1 MDLRGLR
8 SFVTLAKLNNITR
21 TAETLHLSPAAVHKQ
36 LKNLE
41 EELETRLYD
50 KIGRRLRLTA
60 AAQVLLPH
68 ATDLLLRYDATLTVL
83 QEWKGLKAAVVR
95 LGTGPGAVISI
106 LPELL
111 AEFRASHPDVEVVV
125 ETGNTAML
133 IQGLSE
139 GTLDVAIM
147 VKPDPLEHDRLTVEA
162 SWDFDIVL
170 VTASNNDL
178 PRRCSMKDLAVIP
191 FILFK
196 VGSQVGKAIESY
208 MSSVDFHPRVI
219 MRFDNAEA
227 IKAMLKIGVGI
238 SMLPRWAVEHEIQGG
253 PLSMIEQIE
262 PPLRSKILLT
272 VRRGGYLPAAARALV
287 DVARRYRFLSLSAN
301 SASEAE
307 RKAPTAAC
315 AVRKPGPDRRPAQ
328 TPPARRARRP

>member
-41 EELETRLYD
+41 EELETRLYE

-60 AAQVLLPH
+60 AAHVLLPH

-83 QEWKGLKAAVVR
+83 QEWKGLKTAIVR
-95 LGTGPGAVISI
+95 LGTGPGTSISI

-111 AEFRASHPDVEVVV
+111 VEFRAVHPDVEVVV
-125 ETGNTAML
+125 ETGNTTFL
-133 IQGLSE
+133 IQELSE

-147 VKPDPLEHDRLTVEA
+147 VNPDPPNRDRLTVEA
-162 SWDFDIVL
+162 SWDFSIVL
-170 VTASNNDL
+170 VTASNDL
-178 PRRCSMKDLAVIP
+178 PRRCSMKDLAAIP

-196 VGSQVGKAIESY
+196 DGSQIEKGIDSY
-208 MSSVDFHPRVI
+208 MSSLDFHPRVI

-253 PLSMIEQIE
+253 PLTMIEQIE
-262 PPLRSKILLT
+262 PPLRSKIILA

-287 DVARRYRFLSLSAN
+287 DVARRHRSPSLCDSL
-301 SASEAE
+301 ASEAE
-307 RKAPTAAC
+307 RKTPTAAC

-328 TPPARRARRP
+328 TPPARRPRRP